1 MKNLSGKIVLVTGGA
16 SGLGKAI
23 VERFVAEGCKVV
35 LADVNAEAGPA
46 VARSL
51 AAAFIRADVADPAQ
65 VAAAVQFVVTNFGR
79 LDVIVNNAGVES
91 VQAPTH
97 ECTIE
102 NWHRVIDVNLSG
114 VFYGMKYGI
123 AQFLRQ
129 GGGGTVV
136 NMSSVAG
143 LTGYAAIPPYA
154 AAKAGVSNLTR
165 SGAVEYGTHSIRVN
179 AVAPTAVAT
188 VLIERL
194 IEQSPDP
201 ETLRKD
207 LETMNPL
214 LGMPTPE
221 DVAAAVA
228 FLASDDARFI
238 SGVILP
244 VDGGYT
250 AR

>member
-1 MKNLSGKIVLVTGGA
+1 VKNLSGRVVLVTGGA

-23 VERFVAEGCKVV
+23 VERFVAEGCRV
-35 LADVNAEAGPA
+35 A
-46 VARSL
+46 VADIDAETGEAMARSVGAL
-51 AAAFIRADVADPAQ
+51 FVRTDVADPAQ
-65 VAAAVQFVVTNFGR
+65 VEFAVRFAVTAFGR
-79 LDVIVNNAGVES
+79 LDVVVNNAGIES
-91 VQAPTH
+91 EQVPTH
-97 ECTIE
+97 ECSTE
-102 NWHRVIDVNLSG
+102 NWRRIIDVDLTG
-114 VFYGMKYGI
+114 VFHGMKYGI
-123 AQFLRQ
+123 AQFIRQ
-129 GGGGTVV
+129 GDGGSVV

-143 LTGYAAIPPYA
+143 LTGYPCIPPYA

-165 SGAVEYGTHSIRVN
+165 SAAVEYGAHGIRVN
-179 AVAPTAVAT
+179 AVAPTAVSTAI
-188 VLIERL
+188 IERL
-194 IEQSPDP
+194 IERAP
-201 ETLRKD
+201 EPEALRKH